1 MAQNFHV
8 YNESQEEKLKA
19 IVIVI
24 DNYDAIREV
33 SDTVESF
40 IQKAA
45 RDGAERQMRCISC
58 WNSIQRT
65 ARYICLNQRKRTVCI
80 GKEMRRYII
89 WTT

>member
-45 RDGAERQMRCISC
+45 RDGAE
-58 WNSIQRT
+58 
-65 ARYICLNQRKRTVCI
+65 
-80 GKEMRRYII
+80 
-89 WTT
+89 